1 MSGPAPLAPTE
12 VQFLP
17 DPPSDR
23 CGTIQRVSVDF
34 QVVFPQE
41 VIPLVAVR
49 QVPGMSPRTLDITG
63 TDFTSLDEV
72 LLNEIPATGAIVVS
86 QTRLLVPVPSTLT
99 NATITSISVLSRRLT
114 ITPRSIIR
122 FQIGP
127 TPSKVRGILRLVQL
141 FLKVLFTTPG
151 QDIFTPKL
159 GAAALRNIGRNFGT
173 GEGNN
178 IVMDFVLSVE
188 TTVRQIMAIQS
199 KDASIPFDER
209 LLSARLLG
217 SRFDVEQSALVVSV
231 ELTSQAGQAATTNV
245 VV

>member
-1 MSGPAPLAPTE
+1 M
-12 VQFLP
+12 
-17 DPPSDR
+17 
-23 CGTIQRVSVDF
+23 SVDF

-41 VIPLVAVR
+41 VIPLIAVR

-63 TDFTSLDEV
+63 TDFRSLDEV
-72 LLNEIPATGAIVVS
+72 LLNEVPSPGAIIVS
-86 QTRLLVPVPSTLT
+86 QTRLIVPVPASL
-99 NATITSISVLSRRLT
+99 AQSTITSISVLSRRLT
-114 ITPRSIIR
+114 LTPKSVIR

-151 QDIFTPKL
+151 RDIFTPKL
-159 GAAALRNIGRNFGT
+159 GAAALRNIGRNFGP
-173 GEGNN
+173 GGD

-217 SRFDVEQSALVVSV
+217 AKFDVEQAALVVSV
-231 ELTSQAGQAATTNV
+231 ELTSQAGQAAVTNV